1 MSRTPPPGLPP
12 DHPLMQHLRQ
22 QGQSQRPKRRRF
34 DTHDVVT
41 GVLSMAV
48 LCWAAWEILGIG
60 NAFGYEGLSVDDA
73 KAKMSEDNIAIIFD
87 PVGFLIAL
95 GLVIASFIIHKV
107 GGTGLTL
114 GGLIA
119 TAALFVLSF
128 FRVSMLVPMLFGAIG
143 GMTSTVYSSDD
154 LRVPTA
160 DNSIVDPGQL
170 IMYQGGEGVRIATA
184 FANTSD
190 EHWESA
196 TLALEYS
203 DASGVVCGVYEHV
216 ERFLGPGQRVEV
228 STEFL
233 AAATRYA
240 DPSCVP
246 VAASA
251 ELTSIDVDSR
261 AEIPEADY
269 VQQDSA
275 APELASLYVSEEP
288 GIVSSVVTVSVAGAV
303 SPEAVDSLQGTDGR
317 ARLPMAFE
325 LVDHEGQ
332 RLAWCFAP
340 EDVQP
345 DGGFIT
351 GKYHSPVEPGS
362 YASVAIVP
370 SC

>member
-1 MSRTPPPGLPP
+1 MT
-12 DHPLMQHLRQ
+12 QHQTLRQ
-22 QGQSQRPKRRRF
+22 RRYEWRP
-34 DTHDVVT
+34 
-41 GVLSMAV
+41 VLGFLSVAAA
-48 LCWAAWEILGIG
+48 LWAAYEVLGIG
-60 NAFGYEGLSVDDA
+60 NLFGYAGLSNDDA
-73 KAKMSEDNIAIIFD
+73 AAKAQEDALAAFFD
-87 PVGFLIAL
+87 PIGFMILLALLGATITFFAIAR
-95 GLVIASFIIHKV
+95 
-107 GGTGLTL
+107 TGVTK
-114 GGLIA
+114 GSLIA
-119 TAALFVLSF
+119 TALLFVLSF
-128 FRVSMLVPMLFGAIG
+128 FKVSMIFPMLFSAMGTMG
-143 GMTSTVYSSDD
+143 TTVSNESDARAPVTEEY
-154 LRVPTA
+154 LL
-160 DNSIVDPGQL
+160 DPAQL
-170 IMYQGGEGVRIATA
+170 IIYQGGEGVRIATA
-184 FANTSD
+184 FANTGD
-190 EHWESA
+190 EHWEAA
-196 TLALEYS
+196 TLLLTHN

-228 STEFL
+228 TTEFL